1 MNWRLTLLL
10 TPFTITAHAV
20 EEGVIQKPELQFY
33 IVPSATISNME
44 QASANAS
51 AYATPPGQWVIT
63 PSSEAKYHYDL
74 PAKKAPTHATP
85 FLIPTKKTAPC
96 APEKDEKGVK
106 QHEPT
111 YIKVFHK

>member
-10 TPFTITAHAV
+10 IPFSSAMHAA

-33 IVPSATISNME
+33 IVPSATISKME

-51 AYATPPGQWVIT
+51 EYVTPPGGWVIT
-63 PSSEAKYHYDL
+63 PSSETKYHYDL
-74 PAKKAPTHATP
+74 PAKKAPAHATP
-85 FLIPTKKTAPC
+85 FLIPTKNTLPC
-96 APEKDEKGVK
+96 APEKDVK
-106 QHEPT
+106 EHEPT